1 LSQTYDRKL
10 DDIFKI
16 QDDIAGEVVKAL
28 KVSLMEVVMPRAS
41 GTKNTEAYALYLQGR
56 AIFIQAGTPA
66 EIEKAADYLRQAL
79 KLDPTFAPAWVWL
92 SAVHIN
98 QAEVVMPRQQAFAEA
113 RHEAGK
119 GLALDPNLSIAHS
132 EMVERHALA
141 PQFAM
146 YGRPIGFRTDLA
158 RGRCRR
164 IQPCFQFDLAQTRR
178 QRVAQSALL
187 RPAKNL
193 AHRRRR
199 TADHPGNLTMAS
211 ASLVRQP

>member
-1 LSQTYDRKL
+1 LADFAAHRVDNGDRG
-10 DDIFKI
+10 
-16 QDDIAGEVVKAL
+16 AGVVNEQFLARRMRL
-28 KVSLMEVVMPRAS
+28 AQADREPPDPRPIV
-41 GTKNTEAYALYLQGR
+41 G
-56 AIFIQAGTPA
+56 A
-66 EIEKAADYLRQAL
+66 E
-79 KLDPTFAPAWVWL
+79 T
-92 SAVHIN
+92 AV
-98 QAEVVMPRQQAFAEA
+98 AVAVRMF
-113 RHEAGK
+113 
-119 GLALDPNLSIAHS
+119 GLVFLP
-132 EMVERHALA
+132 EEVERHALA

-164 IQPCFQFDLAQTRR
+164 IQPCFQFDLAQPRR